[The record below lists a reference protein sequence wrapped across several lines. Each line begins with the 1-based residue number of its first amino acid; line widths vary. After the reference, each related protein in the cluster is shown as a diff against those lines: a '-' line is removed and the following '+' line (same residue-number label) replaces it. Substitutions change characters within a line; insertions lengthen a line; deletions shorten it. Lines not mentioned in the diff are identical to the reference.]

1 MQGFPHGV
9 RGRHDFRSKIA
20 RFVADTL
27 APCMAFAGLSASDAT
42 KYNKVE
48 RRVNAKAVVTM
59 GAPRTRVR
67 SVEASMALPF
77 VLMTLESKSTSR
89 PLMHNE
95 LLACTFTLAPSL
107 AFAACLPATR
117 PNTTHTGSELP
128 PRLSLPWMP
137 PESWPAG

>member
-1 MQGFPHGV
+1 
-9 RGRHDFRSKIA
+9 
-20 RFVADTL
+20 
-27 APCMAFAGLSASDAT
+27 MAFAGLSASDAT

-95 LLACTFTLAPSL
+95 LLA
-107 AFAACLPATR
+107 
-117 PNTTHTGSELP
+117 
-128 PRLSLPWMP
+128 
-137 PESWPAG
+137 